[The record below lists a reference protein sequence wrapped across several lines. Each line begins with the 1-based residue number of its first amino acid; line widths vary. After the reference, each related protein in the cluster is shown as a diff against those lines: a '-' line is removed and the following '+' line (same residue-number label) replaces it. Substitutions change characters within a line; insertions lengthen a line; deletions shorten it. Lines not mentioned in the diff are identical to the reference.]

1 MKKTVFIFMFFVI
14 LYGCKETDDPITQGE
29 MTPYALEINEGLD
42 IERPIDSYN
51 YPITPGMP
59 EWNEL
64 KTSEELFNA
73 CQIDAAI
80 TKRMSTEALAQALI
94 EWPFIVEAAGLPNY
108 IPYLESKL
116 NCYIELRKRSD
127 VASVLA
133 RYHTS
138 FTSLYTGKQV
148 YLVYEGFTAICAQPE
163 YVSQY
168 TMEESKAMLAHML
181 EYFSDPEI
189 STYYTAWYFAY
200 LGGRILEK
208 WSYPDENIRNI
219 IDSSM
224 ITGLPYFTSEE
235 KELIFD
241 AIREFLK

>member
-1 MKKTVFIFMFFVI
+1 MKRTIFILMFFAI

-29 MTPYALEINEGLD
+29 MRPYALEINEGLD

-80 TKRMSTEALAQALI
+80 TKRMSTEALVQALI
-94 EWPFIVEAAGLPNY
+94 EWPFIVEAAALPNY

-181 EYFSDPEI
+181 GYLSDPER
-189 STYYTAWYFAY
+189 STYSACYFAY

-208 WSYPDENIRNI
+208 WSNSDENIRNI
-219 IDSSM
+219 IDSCM
-224 ITGLPYFTSEE
+224 TTGLPFISSEE
-235 KELIFD
+235 KELIFE